1 MIHDRS
7 RSLGN
12 SVCARPLSD
21 ARGPVARRTLL
32 LLSVIFLCAASAFAE
47 GELPEGAGK
56 QVIQQH
62 CAGCH
67 AGAAL
72 AGYQKTREDWDAIVF
87 RMGQRTAAS
96 RDDLTTLV
104 DYLATNF
111 PKVDDPNKVNVN
123 KADAKEI
130 AERLG
135 LPLKEAEAIVNYRE
149 RRGTFRTWGDLLV
162 IYGVDGS
169 KIEAVQDKLSF

>member
-1 MIHDRS
+1 MIRDRMK
-7 RSLGN
+7 RS
-12 SVCARPLSD
+12 PLLCLL
-21 ARGPVARRTLL
+21 PVSFFA
-32 LLSVIFLCAASAFAE
+32 VSAFAA

-56 QVIQQH
+56 PVIEQH

-67 AGAAL
+67 KGAAL
-72 AGYQKTREDWDAIVF
+72 SGYQKTREEWETVVI

-96 RDDLTTLV
+96 RDELSTLA

-130 AERLG
+130 SERLG
-135 LPLKEAEAIVNYRE
+135 LPTKEAEAIVAYRE
-149 RRGTFRTWGDLLV
+149 RRGIFHTWGDLLV
-162 IYGVDGS
+162 IYGVDGT
-169 KIEAVQDKLSF
+169 KIEAAQDKISF

>member
-7 RSLGN
+7 QSLWN
-12 SVCARPLSD
+12 SACARPLAD
-21 ARGPVARRTLL
+21 ARGSAARCTLL
-32 LLSVIFLCAASAFAE
+32 LLCVLSFCGASAFAE

-67 AGAAL
+67 VGAAL
-72 AGYQKTREDWDAIVF
+72 AGYQKTREDWDAVVF

-96 RDDLTTLV
+96 REDLTTLV

-130 AERLG
+130 SERLG
-135 LPLKEAEAIVNYRE
+135 LPMKEAEAIVSYRE